1 MLSYAFI
8 VPFPV
13 NAFPNMPAA
22 NVPNNIER
30 NSPFH
35 CFASFLIVS
44 LIPYISNLDFSR
56 DLTIFNISSISS
68 SAFINAAIPDS

>member
-1 MLSYAFI
+1 MLSYALAI
-8 VPFPV
+8 PFPV
-13 NAFPNMPAA
+13 NALPKIPAA
-22 NVPNNIER
+22 IVPNNIGR

-68 SAFINAAIPDS
+68 SAIINVAIPDS